1 MGMRIYVDV
10 LFYQKK
16 NVKVKKQRN
25 KSSPRLT
32 DLTDFRA
39 YLPNLL

>member
-10 LFYQKK
+10 LFYQKESK
-16 NVKVKKQRN
+16 SKKKRN

-32 DLTDFRA
+32 DLTDFRS
-39 YLPNLL
+39 YLT